1 MLLSSNF
8 YSIARLVETLEAFQ
22 ERNSL
27 PEIKDFHD
35 EFPGSITLAQAVAV
49 WKHIV
54 WYQKRLG
61 THGTVNQ

>member
-8 YSIARLVETLEAFQ
+8 YSIARLVETLEAFL

-27 PEIKDFHD
+27 PEIKDFHA

-61 THGTVNQ
+61 THGTVKQ